1 MHKIMSRREY
11 DYCKLNRLHHSF
23 AWWHKLG
30 AYWNFQ
36 LEFGWCNFWWYACY
50 GFNHNL
56 HFGFSFSNLAYHFT
70 IYFKRTFGAFSKR
83 EIRKKRR
90 NCSSFF
96 ICIIGKLFYVTRA
109 KKKGKSNR
117 LLRVF
122 TKVV

>member
-1 MHKIMSRREY
+1 MSRREY
-11 DYCKLNRLHHSF
+11 DYCKFNRLHHSF

-96 ICIIGKLFYVTRA
+96 IWVAACSL
-109 KKKGKSNR
+109 KKKGIKKI
-117 LLRVF
+117 F
-122 TKVV
+122 TIWLHLHRCVYLFFL